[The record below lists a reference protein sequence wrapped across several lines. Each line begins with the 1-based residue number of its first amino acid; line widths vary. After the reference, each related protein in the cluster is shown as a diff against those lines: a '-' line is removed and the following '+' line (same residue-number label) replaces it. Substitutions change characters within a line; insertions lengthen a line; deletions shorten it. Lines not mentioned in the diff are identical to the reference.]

1 MAIKLKLR
9 NKKGEFKTYYQ
20 EFVPYRKRLDYLKEE
35 AEITD
40 QYEKFVQ
47 QLPVDNN
54 GKPII
59 PTAEYT
65 DYELKLANFRAE
77 FVANLFD
84 DKAVTK
90 DAILDG
96 MEPSDATDEI
106 MNIIMYDVLG
116 YTKEDDDEEAP
127 K

>member
-40 QYEKFVQ
+40 EYEKFVQ

-106 MNIIMYDVLG
+106 MNIIMHDVLG
-116 YTKEDDDEEAP
+116 YKKEDEDEEVP

>member
-1 MAIKLKLR
+1 MAVKLKLR

-40 QYEKFVQ
+40 EYEKFVQ

-96 MEPSDATDEI
+96 MEPSDASDEI

-116 YTKEDDDEEAP
+116 YKKEDEDEEAP

>member
-40 QYEKFVQ
+40 EYEKFIQ

-96 MEPSDATDEI
+96 MEPSDASDEI

-116 YTKEDDDEEAP
+116 YKKEDEDEEAP

>member
-40 QYEKFVQ
+40 EYEKFVQ

-96 MEPSDATDEI
+96 MEPSDATEAI
-106 MNIIMYDVLG
+106 MNIILYDVLG
-116 YTKEDDDEEAP
+116 YKKEDGDEEDP

>member
-35 AEITD
+35 SKITD
-40 QYEKFVQ
+40 VFEKIE
-47 QLPVDNN
+47 N
-54 GKPII
+54 
-59 PTAEYT
+59 PTSNERT
-65 DYELKLANFRAE
+65 KYELDLVEFRAE

-96 MEPSDATDEI
+96 MEPSDATEAI
-106 MNIIMYDVLG
+106 MNIILYDVLG
-116 YTKEDDDEEAP
+116 YKKEDGDEEDP

>member
-35 AEITD
+35 AKITD
-40 QYEKFVQ
+40 VFEKIE
-47 QLPVDNN
+47 N
-54 GKPII
+54 
-59 PTAEYT
+59 PTSNERT
-65 DYELKLANFRAE
+65 KYELDLIEFRAE

-96 MEPSDATDEI
+96 MEPSDATEAI
-106 MNIIMYDVLG
+106 MNIILYDVLG
-116 YTKEDDDEEAP
+116 YKKEDGDEEDP

>member
-40 QYEKFVQ
+40 EYEKFVQ
-47 QLPVDNN
+47 QLPLDNN

-96 MEPSDATDEI
+96 MEPSEATDEI

-116 YTKEDDDEEAP
+116 YKKEDEDEEAP

>member
-40 QYEKFVQ
+40 AFEVIE
-47 QLPVDNN
+47 N
-54 GKPII
+54 
-59 PTAEYT
+59 PTSNERT
-65 DYELKLANFRAE
+65 KYELDLADFRAE

-96 MEPSDATDEI
+96 MEPSEAMDTI
-106 MNIIMYDVLG
+106 MNIILYDVLG
-116 YTKEDDDEEAP
+116 YKKEDEDEEAP

>member
-1 MAIKLKLR
+1 MAVKLKLR

-40 QYEKFVQ
+40 EYEKFVQ

-116 YTKEDDDEEAP
+116 YKKEDEDEEAP

>member
-40 QYEKFVQ
+40 EYEKFVQ

-96 MEPSDATDEI
+96 LEPSDATDEI

-116 YTKEDDDEEAP
+116 YKKEDEDEEAP

>member
-1 MAIKLKLR
+1 MAVKLKLR

-40 QYEKFVQ
+40 AFEAIE
-47 QLPVDNN
+47 N
-54 GKPII
+54 
-59 PTAEYT
+59 PTSNERT
-65 DYELKLANFRAE
+65 KYELDLADFRAE

-96 MEPSDATDEI
+96 MKTSDAMDTI
-106 MNIIMYDVLG
+106 MNIILYDVLG
-116 YTKEDDDEEAP
+116 YKKEDEDEDDP

>member
-35 AEITD
+35 SEITD
-40 QYEKFVQ
+40 EYEKFVQ

-116 YTKEDDDEEAP
+116 YKKEDEDEEAP

>member
-40 QYEKFVQ
+40 VFEAIE
-47 QLPVDNN
+47 N
-54 GKPII
+54 
-59 PTAEYT
+59 PTSNERT
-65 DYELKLANFRAE
+65 KYELDLVEFRAE

-96 MEPSDATDEI
+96 MEPSDATEAI
-106 MNIIMYDVLG
+106 MNIILYDVLG
-116 YTKEDDDEEAP
+116 YKKEDEDEDAP

>member
-40 QYEKFVQ
+40 EYEKFVQ

-96 MEPSDATDEI
+96 MEPSEAMDTI
-106 MNIIMYDVLG
+106 MNIILYDVLG
-116 YTKEDDDEEAP
+116 YTKEDEDEEAP

>member
-40 QYEKFVQ
+40 EYEKFIQ

-96 MEPSDATDEI
+96 LEPSDATDEI

-116 YTKEDDDEEAP
+116 YKKEDEDEEAP

>member
-40 QYEKFVQ
+40 EYEKFVQ

-54 GKPII
+54 DKPII

-116 YTKEDDDEEAP
+116 YKKEDEDEEAP

>member
-40 QYEKFVQ
+40 EYEKFVQ

-116 YTKEDDDEEAP
+116 YKKEDEDEEGP

>member
-40 QYEKFVQ
+40 EYEKFVQ

-59 PTAEYT
+59 PNAEYT

-116 YTKEDDDEEAP
+116 YKKEDEDEEAP

>member
-1 MAIKLKLR
+1 MAVKLKLR

-47 QLPVDNN
+47 QLPLDNN

-116 YTKEDDDEEAP
+116 YKKEDEDEEAP

>member
-40 QYEKFVQ
+40 EYEKFVQ

-59 PTAEYT
+59 QTAEYT

-116 YTKEDDDEEAP
+116 YKKEDEDEEAP

>member
-20 EFVPYRKRLDYLKEE
+20 EFIPYRKRLDYLKEE

-40 QYEKFVQ
+40 EYEKFVQ

-65 DYELKLANFRAE
+65 AYELKLANFRAE

-116 YTKEDDDEEAP
+116 YKKEDGDEEAP

>member
-47 QLPVDNN
+47 QLPLDNN

-96 MEPSDATDEI
+96 MEPSDATDKI

-116 YTKEDDDEEAP
+116 YTKEDEDEEAP

>member
-1 MAIKLKLR
+1 MTIKLKLR

-40 QYEKFVQ
+40 EYEKFVQ

-116 YTKEDDDEEAP
+116 YKKEDEDEEAP

>member
-1 MAIKLKLR
+1 M
-9 NKKGEFKTYYQ
+9 
-20 EFVPYRKRLDYLKEE
+20 PYRKRLDYLKEE

-40 QYEKFVQ
+40 EYEKFVQ

-116 YTKEDDDEEAP
+116 YKKEDEDEEAP

>member
-40 QYEKFVQ
+40 EYEKFVQ
-47 QLPVDNN
+47 QLPVDTN
-54 GKPII
+54 GKQII
-59 PTAEYT
+59 PTADYT
-65 DYELKLANFRAE
+65 DDELKLANFRAE

-116 YTKEDDDEEAP
+116 YKKEDEDEEAP

>member
-40 QYEKFVQ
+40 EYEKFVQ
-47 QLPVDNN
+47 QLPVDDN

-59 PTAEYT
+59 PTAEHT
-65 DYELKLANFRAE
+65 AYELKLTNFRAE

-96 MEPSDATDEI
+96 MEPADATDTI

-116 YTKEDDDEEAP
+116 YKKEDEDEDGP

>member
-40 QYEKFVQ
+40 EYEKFVQ

-96 MEPSDATDEI
+96 MEPSDASDEI

-116 YTKEDDDEEAP
+116 YKKEDEDEEGP

>member
-40 QYEKFVQ
+40 EYEKFVQ

-116 YTKEDDDEEAP
+116 YKKEDEDEEAP

>member
-40 QYEKFVQ
+40 EYEKFVQ
-47 QLPVDNN
+47 QLPVDND

-59 PTAEYT
+59 PTVEYT

-116 YTKEDDDEEAP
+116 YKKEDEDEEAP

>member
-40 QYEKFVQ
+40 EYEKFVQ

-116 YTKEDDDEEAP
+116 YKKEEGDEEAP

>member
-35 AEITD
+35 SEITD
-40 QYEKFVQ
+40 EYEKFVQ

-65 DYELKLANFRAE
+65 IYELKLANFRAE

-96 MEPSDATDEI
+96 LEPSDATDEI

-116 YTKEDDDEEAP
+116 YKKEDEDEEAP

>member
-9 NKKGEFKTYYQ
+9 NKKGEYKTYYQ

-35 AEITD
+35 SVITD
-40 QYEKFVQ
+40 AFE
-47 QLPVDNN
+47 QLEN
-54 GKPII
+54 
-59 PTAEYT
+59 PTSIERT
-65 DYELKLANFRAE
+65 EYELNLANFRAE

-90 DAILDG
+90 ESILDG
-96 MEPSDATDEI
+96 MEPSDATDVI
-106 MNIIMYDVLG
+106 MNIILYDVLG
-116 YTKEDDDEEAP
+116 YRKEDETGDENAP

>member
-35 AEITD
+35 AELTD
-40 QYEKFVQ
+40 EYEKFVQ

-96 MEPSDATDEI
+96 MEPTDATDEI

-116 YTKEDDDEEAP
+116 YKKEDEDDEAP
-127 K
+127 T

>member
-9 NKKGEFKTYYQ
+9 NKKGEFNTYYQ
-20 EFVPYRKRLDYLKEE
+20 EFIPYRKRLDYLKEE

-40 QYEKFVQ
+40 EYEKFVQ
-47 QLPVDNN
+47 QLPVDDK

-65 DYELKLANFRAE
+65 AYELKLANFRAE

-96 MEPSDATDEI
+96 MEPSDATDKI

-116 YTKEDDDEEAP
+116 YKKEDGDEEAP

>member
-40 QYEKFVQ
+40 EYEKFIQ

-116 YTKEDDDEEAP
+116 YKKEDEDEEAP

>member
-20 EFVPYRKRLDYLKEE
+20 EFVRYRKRLDYLKEE

-40 QYEKFVQ
+40 EYEKFVQ

-116 YTKEDDDEEAP
+116 YKKEDEDEEAP